1 MSEIILRIEN
11 LRKEYGE
18 VIPIKNISLE
28 VRRGEVISIIGGS
41 GTGKST
47 FLRMI
52 NLLERPT
59 AGKII
64 FAGENIAVEGYDLSL
79 VRQKIGMIFQSFN
92 LFAGMTVIEN
102 AIAAPIELKEISA
115 QEAYDKAKKLFETVG
130 LVDKMFNYPDELSG
144 GQAQRAAIVRSLMM
158 EPEILLLDEP
168 TSALDP
174 TMVGEVLAV
183 IRMLAKQDLTMLIVT
198 HEMNFAREVADRV
211 LFFADGEIYEEGT
224 PAQIFDAP
232 KKPKTAA
239 FIKRQKYFHYEI
251 RSRHFDLPEMQ
262 GKIMVFADK
271 YGLGEKYSQRL
282 QLCCEEIIF
291 EMLSRCYEERD
302 EIFIT
307 VGIIYTETKRFLELN
322 LSCEGKKYNP
332 FEKKS
337 SADDIEDL
345 SLKILYG
352 YGKNFSYSYFD
363 GKNKVCMEIT
373 PPKCK

>member
-1 MSEIILRIEN
+1 MNEKILRTEN
-11 LRKEYGE
+11 LRKEFSAE
-18 VIPIKNISLE
+18 VVPIKNLSLE

-64 FAGENIAVEGYDLSL
+64 FHGENIADSRKLS
-79 VRQKIGMIFQSFN
+79 VIRQKIGMIFQTFN
-92 LFAGMTVIEN
+92 LFDGKTIIEN
-102 AIAAPIELKEISA
+102 AIEAPIELKGISA
-115 QEAYDKAKKLFETVG
+115 QEAYDKAKKLFERVG
-130 LVDKMFNYPDELSG
+130 LVEKMFNYPEELSG
-144 GQAQRAAIVRSLMM
+144 GQKQRAAIVRALMM
-158 EPEILLLDEP
+158 EPEILLFDEP

-183 IRMLAKQDLTMLIVT
+183 IRMLRKQGLTMLIVT

-232 KKPKTAA
+232 KRPKTLA
-239 FIKRQKYFHYEI
+239 FIRRQKYFHYEI
-251 RSRHFDLPEMQ
+251 TSRHVDLPEMQ

-271 YGLGEKYSQRL
+271 YGLDEKYSQRL
-282 QLCCEEIIF
+282 QLCSEEIIF
-291 EMLSRCYEERD
+291 EMIAGCYGD
-302 EIFIT
+302 ENEISMT
-307 VGIIYTETKRFLELN
+307 VDIIYTESERILELN
-322 LSCEGKKYNP
+322 LSCGGKNYNP
-332 FEKKS
+332 FDKKERE
-337 SADDIEDL
+337 DDL

-352 YGKNFSYSYFD
+352 YGKNFRYSSSAGLNNVF
-363 GKNKVCMEIT
+363 MEIT
-373 PPKCK
+373 PP